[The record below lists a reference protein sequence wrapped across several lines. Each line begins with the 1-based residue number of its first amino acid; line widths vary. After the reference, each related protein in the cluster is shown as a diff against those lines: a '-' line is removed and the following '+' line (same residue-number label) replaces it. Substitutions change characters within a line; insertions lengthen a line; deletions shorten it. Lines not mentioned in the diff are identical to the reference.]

1 MLQAAFRE
9 VHRSGFQSAGID
21 TILAATNVT
30 KGALYYHFDSKEAL
44 GYAIVDEIIAK
55 LVRDRWLRPLLSDG
69 QPIDILI
76 GIVRRIPD
84 RPEDIRAGCP
94 LLNLAQEM
102 SPLDEQFRKR
112 LERLFLAWQEGVAT
126 LLRKGQSQGTVRR
139 DLNPDEAASFLV
151 AMVEGY
157 ASLAKNAQD
166 AKVWEVGMRN
176 IVGWLRSLRTPRQSR
191 RGGGRRMSK
200 KHVVRPRQRLQLEE
214 KTMNRKRWAMI
225 ACLSFALFVGL
236 MGMKQGQAQAP
247 KTAYPNMATTRSVP
261 HGRPKCRD

>member
-1 MLQAAFRE
+1 MLGDERKRRFRDPERTRERLLQAAFRE
-9 VHRSGFQSAGID
+9 VRRSGFQSAGINR
-21 TILAATNVT
+21 ILAATNVT

-44 GYAIVDEIIAK
+44 GYAIIDEVIAK

-69 QPIDILI
+69 QPIDILT
-76 GIVRRIPD
+76 GIVRRLPVGPAD
-84 RPEDIRAGCP
+84 VRESCP

-139 DLNPDEAASFLV
+139 DLNPDETASFLI

-166 AKVWEVGMRN
+166 AKVWEVGIRN
-176 IVGWLRSLRTPRQSR
+176 IVGWLKSLGAPRQSG
-191 RGGGRRMSK
+191 RGGRQISK
-200 KHVVRPRQRLQLEE
+200 KHVVRRQQR
-214 KTMNRKRWAMI
+214 
-225 ACLSFALFVGL
+225 F
-236 MGMKQGQAQAP
+236 
-247 KTAYPNMATTRSVP
+247 
-261 HGRPKCRD
+261 